1 MAKDPVIVVPTE
13 EDNILEGTI
22 TTLNEKL
29 KANYLPVW
37 YRSFVNISYEV
48 AKVGLPL
55 KEACILNDVDYEQFL
70 QMMEKDPDIKQLIDK
85 KTLEYKRSLL
95 KVVSHKATTDDKIAL
110 DLLMA
115 RFPDEF
121 NKRKGSAN
129 PEGEGNNVVNM
140 AINFIQQN
148 GDKRPLV
155 SSGSGKATAVE
166 VTDEKAKNRQTIME
180 RLSKLLS

>member
-1 MAKDPVIVVPTE
+1 MAKDPVIVIPTE

-22 TTLNEKL
+22 TSLNEKL
-29 KANYLPVW
+29 KADYVPSW
-37 YRSFVNISYEV
+37 YKAFVNISYEV
-48 AKVGLPL
+48 SRVGLPL

-70 QMMEKDPDIKQLIDK
+70 QMMEKDPNIKQLIDK

-121 NKRKGSAN
+121 NKRKGSASN
-129 PEGEGNNVVNM
+129 DGEGSNVVNM

-148 GDKRPLV
+148 GDKKPLV
-155 SSGSGKATAVE
+155 ASGSGKATAVE
-166 VTDEKAKNRQTIME
+166 VTDEKAQNRKTIMD
-180 RLSKLLS
+180 RLSKLLH

>member
-1 MAKDPVIVVPTE
+1 MAKDPVIVEETE
-13 EDNILEGTI
+13 EDKNLQTTI
-22 TTLNEKL
+22 VSLNDKL
-29 KANYLPVW
+29 KENYLPVW
-37 YRSFVNISYEV
+37 YKAFVNISYEV
-48 AKVGLPL
+48 SRVGLPL
-55 KEACILNDVDYEQFL
+55 KEACILNDVDYETFL

-121 NKRKGSAN
+121 NKRKGSSSN
-129 PEGEGNNVVNM
+129 DPEGNNVVNM

-148 GDKRPLV
+148 GDKNPLV
-155 SSGSGKATAVE
+155 SFAAGKATPVE
-166 VTDEKAKNRQTIME
+166 VVDEKAKNRQTIMD
-180 RLSKLLS
+180 RLSKLLN